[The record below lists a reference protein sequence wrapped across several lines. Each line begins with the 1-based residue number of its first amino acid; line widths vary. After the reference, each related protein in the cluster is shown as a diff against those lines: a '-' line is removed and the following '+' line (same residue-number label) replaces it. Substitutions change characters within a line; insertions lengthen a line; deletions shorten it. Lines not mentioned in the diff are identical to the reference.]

1 VRRRDFITLV
11 GGAAAAWPLAAR
23 AQQNGV
29 RRIGMLMVQGQDDA
43 DGQARKNAFLQA
55 LQHLGW
61 TDGRNLR
68 LDYRWCA
75 GDPNLIRKGAAE
87 LAALVPDVILTSSAA
102 AVGPLLQAT
111 RTVPVVF
118 VLVADPIGAGFVKS
132 LAHPG
137 GNATGFTAVEYD
149 IGSKWLELLKQVAPD
164 VTRAAIIQD
173 AGNSA
178 GAGLFG
184 AIQSAASRLGIGV
197 APIDVRDA
205 AGTARAL
212 AVFASEPH
220 GGIVITASPLAIT
233 RREELVALAAQY
245 KLPAVYFTRSF
256 VAAGGLVSYTPDV
269 LDQYR
274 EAASYADRILKGAKP
289 ADLPIQQPNKFQLVI
304 NLKTAKTLGLTV
316 SAPLLATAD
325 EVIE

>member
-1 VRRRDFITLV
+1 MRRRDFIQ
-11 GGAAAAWPLAAR
+11 GIAASSAWPVTAR
-23 AQQNGV
+23 AQQGGV
-29 RRIGMLMVQGQDDA
+29 RRIGMLMVQGQDDP
-43 DGQARKNAFLQA
+43 DGRARNNAFLQA

-68 LDYRWCA
+68 LDYRWCS
-75 GDPNLIRKGAAE
+75 GDPNLIREGAAE
-87 LAALVPDVILTSSAA
+87 LAALAPDVILTSSAA

-118 VLVADPIGAGFVKS
+118 VLVADPVGAGFVKS

-149 IGSKWLELLKQVAPD
+149 IGGKWLALLKQVAPD

-173 AGNSA
+173 AGISA
-178 GAGLFG
+178 GAGLFS
-184 AIQSAASRLGIGV
+184 AIQSVASQLAINV
-197 APIDVRDA
+197 TPIDVRDA
-205 AGTARAL
+205 AGPDRAL
-212 AVFASEPH
+212 GVFASEPH
-220 GGIVITASPLAIT
+220 GGIVVTASPLAIT
-233 RREELVALAAQY
+233 RREQLVALAAQY

-256 VAAGGLVSYTPDV
+256 VAAGGLISYTPDV

-274 EAASYADRILKGAKP
+274 EAASYADRILKGARP
-289 ADLPIQQPNKFQLVI
+289 ADLPVQQPNKFQLVI
-304 NLKTAKTLGLTV
+304 NLKAAKTLGLTV
-316 SAPLLATAD
+316 PAPLLATAD

>member
-1 VRRRDFITLV
+1 MRRRDFIQ
-11 GGAAAAWPLAAR
+11 GIAAAAAWPLAAS
-23 AQQNGV
+23 AQQGGV

-43 DGQARKNAFLQA
+43 DGQARNNAFLQA

-61 TDGRNLR
+61 TDGRNLH

-75 GDPNLIRKGAAE
+75 GDSNLIRKGAAE
-87 LAALVPDVILTSSAA
+87 LAALAPDVILTSSAA

-118 VLVADPIGAGFVKS
+118 VLVADPVGAGFVKS

-149 IGSKWLELLKQVAPD
+149 FGSKLLELLKQVAPD
-164 VTRAAIIQD
+164 VTRAAIVQD
-173 AGNSA
+173 ASISA

-184 AIQSAASRLGIGV
+184 AILSVASRLGIAV
-197 APIDVRDA
+197 TPIDVRDA
-205 AGTARAL
+205 AGTERAL
-212 AVFASEPH
+212 AAFASEPH

-256 VAAGGLVSYTPDV
+256 VAAGGLVSYTADV

-316 SAPLLATAD
+316 PAPLLATAD